1 MELLSGVCARARAC
15 VCVCARARVHACARS
30 DSLQFYGLQPAKAPL
45 TMGFPRQ
52 EYWSGL
58 PFEAPGDLLDPG
70 TESTSPVSPA
80 LAGRFFK
87 TSSK

>member
-1 MELLSGVCARARAC
+1 MELLYGVCVRVC
-15 VCVCARARVHACARS
+15 VCVCARARS
-30 DSLQFYGLQPAKAPL
+30 DSAILWTAARQAPL

-52 EYWSGL
+52 EYWRRL
-58 PFEAPGDLLDPG
+58 PSEAPGDLLDPG

-80 LAGRFFK
+80 LTGRFFK